1 MRVVFVKDVI
11 KSDLVSYDTPNP
23 DNIIISKYTVADMD
37 EDQLSTYN
45 TYKGGDEKNKDQ
57 WVQVITYDH
66 FTWWVHPNWISIV
79 LDVGTKVRFVNS
91 LFDWAKRKMGSV
103 GTIKKVDH
111 DDYRVPYFV
120 TFENDS
126 VGYWFGLN
134 DVKEVKEAVFLSA
147 GQRVRVID
155 DINTYGDIHI
165 HIGDVGSIVTVDK
178 SDDDLPYK
186 VTFENGE
193 TLWVSNYKI
202 EAVPEDKRTD
212 VLNMLYDSVEDF
224 YERFNIDVFDL
235 EHIELY
241 DIFMEEVREFRDEVF
256 NPHGSPSDLLEEA
269 ADVVVTVIGLLL
281 REEFN
286 YADFEEAVCKVIDK
300 NNAKTDK
307 THYYDEKRGKVVKRG

>member
-79 LDVGTKVRFVNS
+79 LDVGTKVRVVNS
-91 LFDWAKRKMGSV
+91 LFDWAKRKIGSV

-111 DDYRVPYFV
+111 DDYRAPYYV
-120 TFENDS
+120 TFERDS
-126 VGYWFGLN
+126 MDYWFGLN
-134 DVKEVKEAVFLSA
+134 DVKEVKEAVFLSV
-147 GQRVRVID
+147 GQRVLVID
-155 DINTYGDIHI
+155 DSDMWNANS
-165 HIGDVGSIVTVDK
+165 IGDVGHIITVDVM
-178 SDDDLPYK
+178 DDDLPYE
-186 VTFENGE
+186 VTFENGNTE
-193 TLWVSNYKI
+193 WVANYEI
-202 EAVPEDKRTD
+202 EAVPEVKRTD

-224 YERFNIDVFDL
+224 YERFNIDVFEL

-286 YADFEEAVCKVIDK
+286 YADFEEAVRKVIDK